1 MRPLLPVCVALLLM
15 ASLAQAQDMPPP
27 DEVVMLPCDG
37 KCAAITP
44 PVGIREPRPVFPKQY
59 TYGNYS
65 EGFVQLEFTIGAD
78 GRVGDIR
85 TVRLLGPEAFANSAK
100 RAVQDWLYKPAMLDG
115 EAVAISH
122 PLLVY
127 FSVIF
132 GGQLGARPAI
142 ASAYKKA
149 SVLLAD
155 KKLEDANAILMEAL
169 KEPKL
174 NLYERGMITN
184 LTSLIAYER
193 KDYVAARDMLDLT
206 RFYQGKA
213 PPDVLRSMLR
223 TDIAASLS
231 AGDLAEAVITLRALT
246 RAKGFDP
253 ADPLIK
259 LVADTRTRI
268 DPLPSFAASARIP
281 DAADSDGFTF
291 TPYRRNFT
299 FTNIVGK
306 LDRYTLSCRERQVES
321 PIAEKV
327 DWHVPKNW
335 SGCHL
340 FIRGT
345 PGTTF
350 DIVQML
356 DAKPVTP

>member
-1 MRPLLPVCVALLLM
+1 MRRLGVSVGAALLLM
-15 ASLAQAQDMPPP
+15 APLARGQEMPPA
-27 DEVVMLPCDG
+27 DETVMLPCDG

-44 PVGIREPRPVFPKQY
+44 PIGIKEPRPVFPKQY

-78 GRVGDIR
+78 GHVSDIR
-85 TVRLLGPEAFANSAK
+85 TVKLLGPDAFANSAK

-122 PLLVY
+122 PLLVF

-132 GGQLGARPAI
+132 GPGGARPAI
-142 ASAYKKA
+142 AAAYKKA
-149 SVLLAD
+149 STLLAD
-155 KKLEDANAILMEAL
+155 RKLEDANTILMEAL

-174 NLYERGMITN
+174 NLYERGMLTN

-193 KDYVAARDMLDLT
+193 KDYATARDMLNLT
-206 RFYQGKA
+206 RFYQGKV
-213 PPDVLRSMLR
+213 PPEVLRSMLR

-231 AGDLAEAVITLRALT
+231 AGDLAEAVIMLRMLT
-246 RAKGFDP
+246 QTKGFDP
-253 ADPLIK
+253 ADPLVK
-259 LVADTRTRI
+259 LVADTRARI
-268 DPLPSFAASARIP
+268 NPLPSFAASARIP
-281 DAADSDGFTF
+281 DAADADGFSF
-291 TPYRRNFT
+291 IPYRRNFT

-327 DWHVPKNW
+327 DWHIPKNW

-340 FIRGT
+340 FIRGK

-356 DAKPVTP
+356 DQKPATP